1 MKKALILFILI
12 YTKITCQVNLIQNP
26 SFEDTLHCPTNVGE
40 ITAAKFWNNNAY
52 TPDYY
57 NPCATDIFSAPY
69 NFAGYQNA
77 ASGQSYA
84 GLITYTFDSP
94 SSLYDYREYIGTYLL
109 NPLNI
114 GTKYYFSI
122 KVCVAS
128 QPDITLN
135 SSSNNIGV
143 RFSVG
148 NSGFN
153 IHNNNA
159 DINFNTIVSDSVNW
173 TKLTGSFIPD
183 SSYNYITIGN
193 FYNNINTQLINLN
206 NDVDKSAYY
215 YIDDI
220 CLSTDSIYAGTW
232 TYTEEPERNINF
244 LKIYP
249 NPSNGEININLNNF
263 KISRVA
269 VYNIMG
275 RVIKETKIENNIR
288 LDLSSL
294 NNGFYYVYFYSDDKI
309 ISVNKITINH

>member
-1 MKKALILFILI
+1 M
-12 YTKITCQVNLIQNP
+12 
-26 SFEDTLHCPTNVGE
+26 
-40 ITAAKFWNNNAY
+40 
-52 TPDYY
+52 
-57 NPCATDIFSAPY
+57 
-69 NFAGYQNA
+69 
-77 ASGQSYA
+77 
-84 GLITYTFDSP
+84 
-94 SSLYDYREYIGTYLL
+94 
-109 NPLNI
+109 
-114 GTKYYFSI
+114 
-122 KVCVAS
+122 
-128 QPDITLN
+128 
-135 SSSNNIGV
+135 SNNIGV

-263 KISRVA
+263 KISQNVA

-275 RVIKETKIENNIR
+275 RNHKKK
-288 LDLSSL
+288 LKS
-294 NNGFYYVYFYSDDKI
+294 
-309 ISVNKITINH
+309 KITFV